1 MKWNSNVFLS
11 LARPR
16 KSPDT
21 AATASPERISRTRN
35 RSSQSQRKHKIPDEV
50 QLLSIYFFFY
60 FFIATS
66 RSGSPSSRLA
76 YIYQRAADHDSP
88 RPRRLSSGI
97 PRSTQGSRDTSRE
110 TSPSRG
116 SSLGRFRRSSDRPPL
131 SPASRPVLAQ
141 KILQQ
146 SREAENALADV
157 FVSDT
162 DVSLF
167 FLFVFLN

>member
-1 MKWNSNVFLS
+1 MECQDIESVQFASVKWSAFKSGTAHKVHILYSCSIS
-11 LARPR
+11 LNKCAQCGHIDLFI
-16 KSPDT
+16 SP
-21 AATASPERISRTRN
+21 
-35 RSSQSQRKHKIPDEV
+35 
-50 QLLSIYFFFY
+50 
-60 FFIATS
+60 ATS

-76 YIYQRAADHDSP
+76 YLYHRGSDHDSP

-110 TSPSRG
+110 TSPSR
-116 SSLGRFRRSSDRPPL
+116 SSNITRFRRGGDRPPI

-157 FVSDT
+157 FVSD
-162 DVSLF
+162 
-167 FLFVFLN
+167 FLI